1 MKIIVKANSSKNEI
15 SFNKEKNLHV
25 VYIKAKPEQGK
36 ANVEVEKFLSKH
48 FGKQVRIK
56 SGFSSKTKIVDFV

>member
-1 MKIIVKANSSKNEI
+1 MKIVVKANSSKNEI
-15 SFNKEKNLHV
+15 SFDKERNLHV

>member
-15 SFNKEKNLHV
+15 NYDKERNLHV

-36 ANVEVEKFLSKH
+36 ANFEIEKFLSKH

>member
-15 SFNKEKNLHV
+15 SYDKERNLHV
-25 VYIKAKPEQGK
+25 VYVKAKPEQGK
-36 ANVEVEKFLSKH
+36 ANFEIEKFLSKH